1 MFGWRTKVWHFDS
14 KNEKYKHAEMK
25 AWCRRWRHKYSIIE
39 ESRSGSFVV
48 LYAAKLQ
55 RQKNIIEEDLL
66 YGS

>member
-39 ESRSGSFVV
+39 ESRNGSFVV

-55 RQKNIIEEDLL
+55 R
-66 YGS
+66 